1 MLERIALWWELQKAY
16 NLRARILG
24 ELRHIPPESQWSGLD
39 DLVRQLTEVE
49 DFIVLHDPFLARS
62 TRLAE
67 A

>member
-1 MLERIALWWELQKAY
+1 MLERVALWWELQKAY
-16 NLRARILG
+16 SRRARIACELG
-24 ELRHIPPESQWSGLD
+24 YIPPESQWSGRD

-49 DFIVLHDPFLARS
+49 DFIVLHNPSFARS